1 MSDMTHRAFFGDR
14 ERDFKITPKLIS
26 ELERQTGVGVGAL
39 CKRLFAGDF
48 SHADIIETIR
58 LGLIG
63 GGADPFEASTLVKV
77 YANDAPL
84 STSYPL
90 AVGILEAL
98 WFGRSAAPQR
108 APADGNPEQ
117 PNE

>member
-1 MSDMTHRAFFGDR
+1 MSDMTHRVFFGDR
-14 ERDFKITPKLIS
+14 ERDFKITPKLIA

-48 SHADIIETIR
+48 SHADIVETIR

-63 GGADPFEASTLVKV
+63 GGADPFDASTLVKV
-77 YANDAPL
+77 YASDAPL

-90 AVGILEAL
+90 AVSILEAL
-98 WFGRSAAPQR
+98 WFGRSAAPQLT
-108 APADGNPEQ
+108 PDADKPGQ
-117 PNE
+117 SDV